1 MEHYNT
7 PYITHSDS
15 DEHITSNQQS
25 THETPSSFEAFG
37 LTKPCLQALTDLGF
51 TTPTPIQSAVIPA
64 ALEHHDILA
73 AAQTGTGKTLSFLL
87 PIFDLM
93 VRHWGS
99 KRPKRAKGPYV
110 LILAPTRELAT
121 QIATQARILG
131 KATQFRVLNVIG
143 GKKYKTQIEAL
154 KRGCDVL
161 IATPGRLQDLLDQK
175 ACSLSHVHYL
185 VIDEVDRM
193 MDMGFWPSVLALTK
207 QVTSNHQTYL
217 LSATLSDEITAKAA
231 GLQHDA
237 ERIEVSHKGE
247 TADSVDEFIMP
258 VAQTQKTDLILALL
272 KEKGCERV
280 LIFTHT
286 KTDADALAARLQKE
300 QYRAQSIHSDKPQK
314 KRDQA
319 LRNFSQGTCDILVA
333 TDVLARGIDVDEV
346 SYVVN
351 LSVPKTPQDYVHR
364 IGRTGRAGK
373 QGGAYTFFTPDQL
386 LDLREI
392 EYFTASRIPIYDVP
406 GFAYDETHRLIPD
419 PKRPTKRS
427 ARKSNTLR
435 RLRFGRR

>member
-1 MEHYNT
+1 MEQHN
-7 PYITHSDS
+7 PQ
-15 DEHITSNQQS
+15 TSSSSQSNIGVSPPTQQ
-25 THETPSSFEAFG
+25 PSFDTFG
-37 LTKPCLQALTDLGF
+37 LTQPSLQALADLGF
-51 TTPTPIQSAVIPA
+51 DTPTPIQSAVIPT
-64 ALEHHDILA
+64 ALEHRDILA

-99 KRPKRAKGPYV
+99 KRPKRAKGPYA

-121 QIATQARILG
+121 QIAAEARIIG
-131 KATQFRVLNVIG
+131 QATHFRVLNIIG
-143 GKKYKTQIEAL
+143 GKKYKTQTEAL
-154 KRGCDVL
+154 KKGCDVL

-175 ACSLSHVHYL
+175 ACSLANVHYL

-207 QVTSNHQTYL
+207 QVTNKHQTYL
-217 LSATLSDEITAKAA
+217 LSATLSDEITTKAA
-231 GLQHDA
+231 TLQHDA
-237 ERIEVSHKGE
+237 ARIEISQIGE
-247 TADSVDEFIMP
+247 TADSIDEYLMP
-258 VAQTQKTDLILALL
+258 IAQTQKTDLLLALL
-272 KEKGCERV
+272 KEKGHERV
-280 LIFTHT
+280 LVFTQT
-286 KTDADALAARLQKE
+286 KTEADALAARLQKE
-300 QYRAQSIHSDKPQK
+300 HYRTQSIHSDKPQK

-319 LRNFSQGTCDILVA
+319 LRNFSRGGCDILVA
-333 TDVLARGIDVDEV
+333 TDVLARGIDVDTV

-351 LSVPKTPQDYVHR
+351 LTVPKTPQDYVHR

-392 EYFTASRIPIYDVP
+392 EYYTASRIPTYDIP
-406 GFAYDETHRLIPD
+406 GFAYDNSHRLIPD
-419 PKRPTKRS
+419 PKRPTKRTT
-427 ARKSNTLR
+427 RKSNAQR

>member
-1 MEHYNT
+1 MDQ
-7 PYITHSDS
+7 PQD
-15 DEHITSNQQS
+15 
-25 THETPSSFEAFG
+25 HETTAPVIPTKPNNQTTTFASLG
-37 LTKPCLQALTDLGF
+37 LTKPSLEAIAQLGF
-51 TTPTPIQSAVIPA
+51 DTPTPIQEAVIPE
-64 ALEHHDILA
+64 ALAQHDILA
-73 AAQTGTGKTLSFLL
+73 AAQTGTGKTLAFLL

-110 LILAPTRELAT
+110 LILTPTRELAS
-121 QIATQARILG
+121 QIASQARAIG
-131 KATQFRVLNVIG
+131 QATQFRVQSVMG

-161 IATPGRLQDLLDQK
+161 IATPGRLQDLLNQK
-175 ACSLSHVHYL
+175 VCSLTNIHYL

-207 QVTSNHQTYL
+207 QATSRHQTYL
-217 LSATLSDEITAKAA
+217 LSATLSNEITSKAA
-231 GLQHDA
+231 ALQHDA
-237 ERIEVSHKGE
+237 VRIEISQVGE
-247 TADSVDEFIMP
+247 TADSVEEFLMP
-258 VAQTQKTDLILALL
+258 VSPTQKTELLLALL
-272 KEKGCERV
+272 KEKGHKRV
-280 LIFTHT
+280 LVFTQT

-300 QYRAQSIHSDKPQK
+300 HYRCQSIHSDKPQK

-319 LRNFSQGTCDILVA
+319 LRNFSRGGCDILVA

-346 SYVVN
+346 SYVIN

-392 EYFTASRIPIYDVP
+392 EYFTSCLLTPYDVP
-406 GFAYDETHRLIPD
+406 NFAYDETHRLVPD
-419 PKRPTKRS
+419 PKRPTKR
-427 ARKSNTLR
+427 ATRKSNAMR